1 MLLLTTFTGTLKN
14 THYCILGLIKYGSS
28 SKGHFHPVYLIPC
41 DYLLAIVDIKY
52 HCYCVILFSI
62 SFYVC
67 SLSFSQGFLVVNKFY
82 LETK

>member
-14 THYCILGLIKYGSS
+14 THYCILGLIKYGFS

-52 HCYCVILFSI
+52 HCYCVIYCFKLASMFVL
-62 SFYVC
+62 YP
-67 SLSFSQGFLVVNKFY
+67 FLKDF
-82 LETK
+82 LL